1 MVFIL
6 LFLTIKKMDTILIF
20 TDKDLRIIL
29 IGTVVGGIV
38 QYACWKYVKTNPELF
53 ENLDDEFGKEIAKE
67 TSKTRKL
74 FKRIS
79 PFLPRGG
86 GAGEKLV
93 ERFLKK
99 IILKILRKRLK
110 KLAKRL
116 ANRGVSDVVGGLL
129 TAVFV
134 EKIPKR
140 KAVSTILRYAA
151 TKLKDGSPIT
161 YTKWHELKYL
171 SLSEMDPLSG
181 CENSWNFI
189 LEVLLNKDLPY
200 SVREEKVKIL
210 VRQYFSFQTK
220 ADLVRFMS
228 CIVGIILLLVT
239 LKEDSTIFILMQ
251 SLLDAVKQGKISKRI
266 ARRIIRRLMRKNVL
280 VDTELLEGV
289 AD

>member
-1 MVFIL
+1 
-6 LFLTIKKMDTILIF
+6 MDTILIF

-38 QYACWKYVKTNPELF
+38 QYACWKYVKSNPELF
-53 ENLDDEFGKEIAKE
+53 ENLDDVDDEFAKEFAKEIAKE

-74 FKRIS
+74 FKRIC

-93 ERFLKK
+93 ELF
-99 IILKILRKRLK
+99 LK

-116 ANRGVSDVVGGLL
+116 ANKGVKDVVGGLL
-129 TAVFV
+129 AAVVV

-161 YTKWHELKYL
+161 YTKWNELKYL
-171 SLSEMDPLSG
+171 SLPEMDPLSG
-181 CENSWNFI
+181 CESSWNFI
-189 LEVLLNKDLPY
+189 LEILLNKDLPY

-210 VRQYFSFQTK
+210 VRQHLSFQTK
-220 ADLVRFMS
+220 ADLVRFMA

-239 LKEDSTIFILMQ
+239 LKDNTSIFILMQ
-251 SLLDAVKQGKISKRI
+251 SLLDAVKQGKIPKRI
-266 ARRIIRRLMRKNVL
+266 GRRIIRRLMRKNVL
-280 VDTELLEGV
+280 VDTELLEAV